1 MDLRRLRVG
10 EWALALSGVALLV
23 SLFLPWYERGD
34 SSMSGWESFAVID
47 VLLAAVAAF
56 ALVAVVA
63 AATQPTTALAISFE
77 SLSVIFGLVASVL
90 ALVRVLAVPDLGAPG
105 YGTAAGAYL
114 GLAGSV
120 GLAAGALVAIRDER
134 LSRPGK
140 ITDVT
145 GRPSPPPP
153 EIEAI
158 PPRRPEGR

>member
-10 EWALALSGVALLV
+10 EWVLALSGVALLV
-23 SLFLPWYERGD
+23 SLFLPWYERGE
-34 SSMSGWESFAVID
+34 SAVSGWESFAVID
-47 VLLAAVAAF
+47 VLLAGVAAF

-63 AATQPTTALAISFE
+63 VATQPTTALPISFE
-77 SLSVIFGLVASVL
+77 SLTVIFGLVASVL
-90 ALVRVLAVPDLGAPG
+90 ALVRVLDVPDLGAPG

-134 LSRPGK
+134 LSPPGK
-140 ITDVT
+140 TTDMT
-145 GRPSPPPP
+145 GRPVPPPP

-158 PPRRPEGR
+158 PPPRPEGR

>member
-1 MDLRRLRVG
+1 MDLRRLRAG
-10 EWALALSGVALLV
+10 EWVLALSGAALLV

-34 SSMSGWESFAVID
+34 SSVSGWEAFTVID

-63 AATQPTTALAISFE
+63 AATEPTTAVAISFE
-77 SLSVIFGLVASVL
+77 SLTVIFGLVASVL
-90 ALVRVLAVPDLGAPG
+90 ALVRVLDVPDLGAPG

-120 GLAAGALVAIRDER
+120 GLAAGALVAMRDER
-134 LSRPGK
+134 LSSPGK
-140 ITDVT
+140 STDMT
-145 GRPSPPPP
+145 GRPTPPPP

-158 PPRRPEGR
+158 PPPRPEGR

>member
-10 EWALALSGVALLV
+10 EWVLALSGVALLV
-23 SLFLPWYERGD
+23 SLFLPWYERGE
-34 SSMSGWESFAVID
+34 SGVSGWESFAVID

-56 ALVAVVA
+56 ALVAVVT
-63 AATQPTTALAISFE
+63 AATQPTTALPISFE
-77 SLSVIFGLVASVL
+77 SLTVIFGLVASVL
-90 ALVRVLAVPDLGAPG
+90 ALVRVLDVPDLGAPG

-134 LSRPGK
+134 LSPPGK
-140 ITDVT
+140 TTDMT
-145 GRPSPPPP
+145 GRPVPPPP

-158 PPRRPEGR
+158 PPPRPEGR

>member
-10 EWALALSGVALLV
+10 EWVLALSGAALLV

-34 SSMSGWESFAVID
+34 SSVSGWEAFTVID

-63 AATQPTTALAISFE
+63 AATEPTTAVAISFE
-77 SLSVIFGLVASVL
+77 SLTVIFGLVASVL
-90 ALVRVLAVPDLGAPG
+90 ALVRVLDVPDLGAPG

-120 GLAAGALVAIRDER
+120 GLAAGALVAMRDER
-134 LSRPGK
+134 LSSPGK
-140 ITDVT
+140 STDMT
-145 GRPSPPPP
+145 GRPTPPPP

-158 PPRRPEGR
+158 PPPRPE